1 MLLLEKLKLKKS
13 EMLNI
18 SNILSENLLKNQE
31 LMIPEFW
38 LRLKEDQKMNNH
50 KEEVLI
56 HRLFQEVNGRIELAV
71 ETCTDKLLL
80 LPLNITLLLVVI
92 GLTEVAV
99 ETCMDKPML
108 LLLNKLLLLEVIG
121 STELVVETYKDKP
134 MLLLQNMLLV
144 VIGRIEAVVET
155 CMD

>member
-31 LMIPEFW
+31 LMTPEFW

-50 KEEVLI
+50 KEEALI
-56 HRLFQEVNGRIELAV
+56 HRLFQEVIGIELAV
-71 ETCTDKLLL
+71 EICMDKPMLL

-92 GLTEVAV
+92 G
-99 ETCMDKPML
+99 
-108 LLLNKLLLLEVIG
+108 
-121 STELVVETYKDKP
+121 
-134 MLLLQNMLLV
+134 
-144 VIGRIEAVVET
+144 
-155 CMD
+155 